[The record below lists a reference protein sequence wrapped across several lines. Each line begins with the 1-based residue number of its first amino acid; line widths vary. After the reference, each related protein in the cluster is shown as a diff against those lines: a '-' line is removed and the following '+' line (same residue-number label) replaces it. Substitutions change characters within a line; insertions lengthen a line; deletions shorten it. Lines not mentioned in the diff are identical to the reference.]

1 MNTKI
6 ADFSEMKNILSV
18 KSEIDDEIIIL
29 FDRFVLGNQ
38 LRHSSLEKVSGVNAV
53 TPTVSLCFFCIKEVS
68 ILGAYL
74 TCFTACWT
82 WTKLFFII

>member
-18 KSEIDDEIIIL
+18 KSETDDEIIIL

-38 LRHSSLEKVSGVNAV
+38 LRHLFLEKYQVSMRLRSPYHCAFSASTG
-53 TPTVSLCFFCIKEVS
+53 
-68 ILGAYL
+68 
-74 TCFTACWT
+74 
-82 WTKLFFII
+82 